1 MTAHRSIL
9 VRHAQPEI
17 DPERSATDWSLSE
30 SGRLAARELAF
41 AIGSLAPGT
50 VVTSPERK
58 AVETGAEI
66 AAMLDLGLTIDDD
79 LREQGLMS
87 LPFLSDAEFHEAVER
102 HFREPERVVLG
113 NESSAAAGRRLGR
126 ALNRLERSA
135 VDVHGM
141 PVIVT
146 HGRVLA
152 SFLAQLTGD
161 DAITIWRS
169 LRMPDAFVADLTRGA
184 SRLILPRDGEL

>member
-1 MTAHRSIL
+1 MSRFL
-9 VRHAQPEI
+9 FVRHAQPEI
-17 DPERSATDWSLSE
+17 DPERPASDWSLSK

-41 AIGSLAPGT
+41 AIGSLAPGM

-66 AAMLDLGLTIDDD
+66 AAVLDLGLTIDDG
-79 LREQGLMS
+79 LREQGLTS
-87 LPFLSDAEFHEAVER
+87 LPLVSDAEFQEAVER

-113 NESSAAAGRRLGR
+113 DESSSAAGQRLGR
-126 ALNRLERSA
+126 ALNALGRSA
-135 VDVHGM
+135 ADVYGM

-146 HGRVLA
+146 HGRALA
-152 SFLAQLTGD
+152 SFLARLTGD

-169 LRMPDAFVADLTRGA
+169 LRMPDAFVVDLARGV
-184 SRLILPRDGEL
+184 SRPIRP

>member
-1 MTAHRSIL
+1 MTARRSIL

-17 DPERSATDWSLSE
+17 DPERSAADWALSE

-41 AIGSLAPGT
+41 AIVSLAPGV

-66 AAMLDLGLTIDDD
+66 AAVLDLGLTIDDD
-79 LREQGLMS
+79 LREQGLTS
-87 LPFLSDAEFHEAVER
+87 LPFLSNTEFREAVER
-102 HFREPERVVLG
+102 HFRESERVVLG
-113 NESSAAAGRRLGR
+113 NESSAAAGQRLER
-126 ALNRLERSA
+126 ALSQLERSA
-135 VDVHGM
+135 AGVHGM

-152 SFLAQLTGD
+152 SFLARLTGD

-169 LRMPDAFVADLTRGA
+169 LRMPDAFVADLARGA
-184 SRLILPRDGEL
+184 SRLIRP